1 MLNLIVPELIVTPV
15 LYFVIPCYN
24 EEQVLPRTSGLFLAK
39 LNSLIEAEK
48 ISPDSRVMFVNDG
61 SSDSTWS
68 IISSLT
74 EEDEHYSGISL
85 SHNRGHQN
93 ALIAGLMEARLRAD
107 ITISMDCDG
116 QDDINCADQMV
127 DEYLK
132 GCDIVYGVRN
142 DRKTDSAFKR
152 TSAGCYY
159 SLLRGMG
166 VDIIPN
172 HADYRLMSS
181 RVLDALA
188 GYGEVNL
195 FLRGIIPQMGFK
207 SSIVYYSR
215 AERIAGKTHYPLGKM
230 ISLAID
236 GITSFSVRPLR
247 IITVLG
253 AFVAFLSFIGII
265 YALISAATGNI
276 VEGWTS
282 MTCIICFVSG
292 IQMISL
298 GVIGEYI
305 GKIYLE
311 TKHRPRYIIDE
322 RKNLKDVTED

>member
-1 MLNLIVPELIVTPV
+1 MTPV

-24 EEQVLPRTSGLFLAK
+24 EEQVLPETSGLFLAK
-39 LNSLIEAEK
+39 LNSMIEAEK
-48 ISPDSRVMFVNDG
+48 ISPESRVMFVNDG
-61 SSDSTWS
+61 SKDSTWD
-68 IISSLT
+68 IISKLT
-74 EEDEHYSGISL
+74 EEDEHYAGISL
-85 SHNRGHQN
+85 SRNRGHQN
-93 ALIAGLMEARLRAD
+93 ALVAGLMEARLRCD

-116 QDDINCADQMV
+116 QDDINCAEQMV

-132 GCDIVYGVRN
+132 GNEIVYGVRN
-142 DRKTDSAFKR
+142 DRTSDSRFKR
-152 TSAGCYY
+152 TTAECYY

-195 FLRGIIPQMGFK
+195 FLRGIIPHMGFK

-253 AFVAFLSFIGII
+253 AFVAFLSLIGII

>member
-1 MLNLIVPELIVTPV
+1 MKPI

-24 EEQVLPRTSGLFLAK
+24 EEQVLPETCGLFLGK
-39 LNSLIEAEK
+39 LMSMIDSEK
-48 ISPDSRVMFVNDG
+48 ISPESRVMFVNDG
-61 SSDSTWS
+61 SKDGTWS
-68 IISSLT
+68 IISALT
-74 EEDEHYSGISL
+74 EEDEHFAGISL
-85 SHNRGHQN
+85 AHNRGHQN
-93 ALIAGLMEARLRAD
+93 ALIAGLMEARLRSD

-116 QDDINCADQMV
+116 QDDINCAEQMV

-132 GCDIVYGVRN
+132 GNEIVYGVRN
-142 DRKTDSAFKR
+142 DRSSDTGFKR
-152 TSAGCYY
+152 TTAEGYY
-159 SLLRGMG
+159 ALLRVMG
-166 VDIIPN
+166 IEIIPN

-195 FLRGIIPQMGFK
+195 FLRGIIPHMGFK
-207 SSIVYYSR
+207 SSVVYYSR
-215 AERIAGKTHYPLGKM
+215 AKRIAGTTHYPLKKM
-230 ISLAID
+230 ASLAID
-236 GITSFSVRPLR
+236 GITSFSVKPLR
-247 IITVLG
+247 MITFMGL
-253 AFVAFLSFIGII
+253 FVALLSFIGII
-265 YALISAATGNI
+265 YALVSAATGNI

-322 RKNLKDVTED
+322 SRNMKDVTEG

>member
-1 MLNLIVPELIVTPV
+1 MEPI

-24 EEQVLPRTSGLFLAK
+24 EEQVLPETCGLFLGK
-39 LNSLIEAEK
+39 LISMIDAGK
-48 ISPDSRVMFVNDG
+48 ISSESRILFVNDG
-61 SSDSTWS
+61 SKDATWS

-74 EEDEHYSGISL
+74 EEDEHFAGISL

-116 QDDINCADQMV
+116 QDDINCAEQMV

-132 GCDIVYGVRN
+132 GNEIVYGVRN
-142 DRKTDSAFKR
+142 DRSTDSGFKR
-152 TSAGCYY
+152 TTAEGYY
-159 SLLRGMG
+159 ALLRAMG
-166 VDIIPN
+166 IEIIPN

-181 RVLDALA
+181 RVLNALM

-195 FLRGIIPQMGFK
+195 FLRGIIPHMGFK
-207 SSIVYYSR
+207 SSVVYYSR
-215 AERIAGKTHYPLGKM
+215 AKRIAGTTHYPLKKM
-230 ISLAID
+230 IALAID
-236 GITSFSVRPLR
+236 GITSFSVKPLR
-247 IITVLG
+247 MITFMGL
-253 AFVAFLSFIGII
+253 FVAFLSFIGII

-298 GVIGEYI
+298 GIIGEYI

-311 TKHRPRYIIDE
+311 TKRRPRYIIDE
-322 RKNLKDVTED
+322 RKNMKDVSED